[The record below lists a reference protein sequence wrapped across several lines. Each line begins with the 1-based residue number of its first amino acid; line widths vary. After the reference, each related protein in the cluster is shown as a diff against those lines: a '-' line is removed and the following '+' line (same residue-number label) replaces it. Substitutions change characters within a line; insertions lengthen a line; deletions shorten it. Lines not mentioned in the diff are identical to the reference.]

1 VKKPRSIAHD
11 GVCKVMGLWVALVM
25 FAGCSGTGPVP
36 VEGVVTLDGKPLEGA
51 TVMFRP
57 AQGRPSAGK
66 TDAAGR
72 YRLRYTSERDG
83 AVPGTHV
90 VSITTLDDSD
100 DTGPNPKEPIPA
112 KYNSASAL
120 SVTVGSGQTS
130 HNFDLLS
137 K

>member
-1 VKKPRSIAHD
+1 MKKPLAMARD
-11 GVCKVMGLWVALVM
+11 GVRKVMGLWFTLVM

-36 VEGVVTLDGKPLEGA
+36 VEGVVTFDSKPLEGA

-57 AQGRPSAGK
+57 AQGRPSVGK

-90 VSITTLDDSD
+90 VSITTLDDSG
-100 DTGPNPKEPIPA
+100 DTGPTTKEPIPA
-112 KYNSASAL
+112 KYNSASEL

-130 HNFDLLS
+130 HNFDLQS